1 MSDLLQE
8 LRENDLIADI
18 DWHFARLIAK
28 FDRHERPEVALAA
41 ALASVRTRAGHVCL
55 DLVECAGRPLETV
68 FDDTGPSEREIP
80 SRTLPPLDRWREAL
94 LASPV
99 VAGPDCEGPRPL
111 VLDAR
116 GRLYLARYRNAERSV
131 AKALLAMA
139 ESVDSVAN
147 ADAKLDDLFQA
158 EDRDQ
163 RRAAEAVLRHR
174 LCVVTG
180 GPGTGKTYL
189 AARLI
194 ALFLDLGLAKQD
206 RIALAAPT
214 GKAAARLQESVAGQ
228 IEELA
233 RTVRALEGYVANA
246 TTVHRLLY
254 RARSGAGLP
263 VDAVVLDEASMVD
276 LALMSRLV
284 DVLPDHARLVVL
296 GDAHQLSSVQPGA
309 VLGDLC
315 AVGQSSDSPLH
326 GCVVELSGSRRFAKD
341 SGIGRLAE
349 AIVSGN
355 AAAAIAALADQSDP
369 ETEMRPLADPRAF
382 ERLAAH
388 HAVESWAPCLRNP
401 RELGFPKLRVL
412 CAHRHGPFGTQRFNR
427 LVEAELRQ
435 RGLVGREEF
444 YPGRPIIVTRNDRAT
459 ELSNGDTGVV
469 VGDAEG
475 RRVLF
480 PELKRTD
487 GQPFEVSPA
496 RLPDHESFFALTV
509 HRAQGS
515 EYEEVA
521 FVPGPADARATTRE
535 LFYTAVTRA
544 RSRAIVYGDAASVVH
559 AVGRATERVGGLDIR
574 LSLPSPDS
582 SALVPGRS

>member
-1 MSDLLQE
+1 MTDLLQE
-8 LRENDLIADI
+8 LREKELIADI

-28 FDRHERPEVALAA
+28 FDRNERPEVALAA
-41 ALASVRTRAGHVCL
+41 ALASVRTRGGHVCL
-55 DLVECAGRPLETV
+55 DLEECAGRPLETV
-68 FDDTGPSEREIP
+68 LGDTGPGEREVP
-80 SRTLPPLDRWREAL
+80 SRTVATARS
-94 LASPV
+94 LAGRLARKPRSSPGRT
-99 VAGPDCEGPRPL
+99 AKDQRPL

-131 AKALLAMA
+131 AEALLAMA
-139 ESVDSVAN
+139 ESAESVAN

-194 ALFLDLGLAKQD
+194 ALFLDLGIAKQD

-284 DVLPDHARLVVL
+284 GVLPDHARLVVL

-315 AVGQSSDSPLH
+315 AVGNSSDSPLQ
-326 GCVVELSGSRRFAKD
+326 GCVVD
-341 SGIGRLAE
+341 
-349 AIVSGN
+349 
-355 AAAAIAALADQSDP
+355 
-369 ETEMRPLADPRAF
+369 
-382 ERLAAH
+382 
-388 HAVESWAPCLRNP
+388 
-401 RELGFPKLRVL
+401 
-412 CAHRHGPFGTQRFNR
+412 
-427 LVEAELRQ
+427 
-435 RGLVGREEF
+435 
-444 YPGRPIIVTRNDRAT
+444 
-459 ELSNGDTGVV
+459 
-469 VGDAEG
+469 
-475 RRVLF
+475 
-480 PELKRTD
+480 
-487 GQPFEVSPA
+487 
-496 RLPDHESFFALTV
+496 
-509 HRAQGS
+509 
-515 EYEEVA
+515 
-521 FVPGPADARATTRE
+521 
-535 LFYTAVTRA
+535 
-544 RSRAIVYGDAASVVH
+544 
-559 AVGRATERVGGLDIR
+559 
-574 LSLPSPDS
+574 
-582 SALVPGRS
+582 